1 MRLEAFSEGKDPAHP
16 EANEDRFVVLPGRAY
31 AVIDGVT
38 DRLGTRYDGM
48 LAGQYGAV
56 LVKEALEEMLGRRG
70 AAPADAREL
79 VPALNAVIADAYGR
93 HGNLERA
100 RGDCNF
106 RFSATLALVLERGD
120 AFELLLIGD
129 SGVRLGVT
137 RDIRVDKDLDR
148 ITATSRRQA
157 WAVIA
162 RRTEDPALRETV
174 SRRVTWGGTRQAA
187 SEFAGVLDAED
198 LVTIEAAA
206 IAANLSA
213 LPHLSRGDIAGLVQG
228 GIIHAQGGHQNN
240 PHSALGYSCLDGFD
254 VPLQFVHHERVSR
267 AGIASIELY
276 SDGYF
281 KGGDGFGVD
290 AWERAFREVEAEDP
304 AKIGAHASVKGT
316 IGALKADDRTHLG
329 IAWR

>member
-56 LVKEALEEMLGRRG
+56 LVKEALEDMLGRRG
-70 AAPADAREL
+70 AAPSDAREL
-79 VPALNAVIADAYGR
+79 VPSLTAIIADAYGR

-106 RFSATLALVLERGD
+106 RFSATLALVLERRD
-120 AFELLLIGD
+120 EFELLLIGD
-129 SGVRLGVT
+129 SGVRLGMT
-137 RDIRVDKDLDR
+137 RDIRIDKDLDR
-148 ITATSRRQA
+148 VTATARQHA

-162 RRTEDPALRETV
+162 PRTGDPALRETM
-174 SRRVTWGGTRQAA
+174 SRRVTWGGTRQPVTA
-187 SEFAGVLDAED
+187 FDGVLNADD
-198 LVTIEAAA
+198 LAAIEAAA
-206 IAANLSA
+206 IVANLAA
-213 LPHLSRGDIAGLVQG
+213 LPHLPRGDIAGLVQG

-240 PHSALGYSCLDGFD
+240 ARSALGYSCLDGFD
-254 VPLQFVHHERVSR
+254 VPMQFVHHERAPR
-267 AGIASIELY
+267 AGIAAVELY

-281 KGGDGFGVD
+281 KGGDGFGVA
-290 AWERAFREVEAEDP
+290 AWERAFEEVEAEDP
-304 AKIGAHASVKGT
+304 AKIGAYASVKGT
-316 IGALKADDRTHLG
+316 LGMLKADDRTYLG
-329 IAWR
+329 VAW